1 MKELLLFEPLC
12 KERIWGSETWTV
24 SALPEGDLKV
34 SEGSLAG
41 ETLSGLWKDHR
52 ELFGRGKGELF
63 PLLVKVIDAKA
74 DLSIQVH
81 PDDTYAKAHENRA
94 FGKAESWYIMDVT
107 EGNTLVLGHH
117 AKTREQAREMV
128 QSGRWN
134 EFIRQVPVEAGE
146 LVQIDPGTIHAIHGG
161 TKITEIQQ
169 SSDITY
175 RLYDYDRTV
184 NGKKRELHIEKSLDV
199 IRVPDRSEEKIYH
212 SFPKNGHQTAFY
224 QIMRYEIEKEQSFD
238 QDKDFQIISVVN
250 GEGHIDGHRI
260 KRGDSLIVPY
270 AYGNY
275 TITGQT
281 EILITSL

>member
-34 SEGSLAG
+34 SEGSYAG

-63 PLLVKVIDAKA
+63 PLLVKVIDAKS

-81 PDDTYAKAHENRA
+81 PDDTYAKAHENGA
-94 FGKAESWYIMDVT
+94 CGKAESWYIMDVT

-169 SSDITY
+169 SSDIT
-175 RLYDYDRTV
+175 
-184 NGKKRELHIEKSLDV
+184 
-199 IRVPDRSEEKIYH
+199 
-212 SFPKNGHQTAFY
+212 
-224 QIMRYEIEKEQSFD
+224 
-238 QDKDFQIISVVN
+238 
-250 GEGHIDGHRI
+250 
-260 KRGDSLIVPY
+260 
-270 AYGNY
+270 
-275 TITGQT
+275 
-281 EILITSL
+281 